1 MKVNVTV
8 QDAQWQTIKAI
19 AEKLGLHP
27 EDLIQQ
33 SIDQDIAQMD
43 VWLERAEIL
52 NH

>member
-8 QDAQWQTIKAI
+8 QNAQWQTIKAI
-19 AEKLGLHP
+19 SEKLGVHP

-33 SIDQDIAQMD
+33 SVDIDLAQMD
-43 VWLERAEIL
+43 VWLQRTEML

>member
-8 QDAQWQTIKAI
+8 QDAQWQTIKDI

-33 SIDQDIAQMD
+33 SVDHDITQMD
-43 VWLERAEIL
+43 VWLQRAEMMKQ
-52 NH
+52 